1 MRRLPWMLAASALVG
16 SALVAA
22 PAAAQPR
29 SYLMTPVPLAGLDL
43 GSDAGGKAML
53 KRLDAASR
61 GMCAQIRTPLLP
73 GAEGRAWKCRR
84 EAVAAAKARLNEA
97 V

>member
-1 MRRLPWMLAASALVG
+1 MRRLPWMLVAL
-16 SALVAA
+16 ALIAA

-29 SYLMTPVPLAGLDL
+29 SYLMAPVRLAGLDL
-43 GSDAGGKAML
+43 DSSAGEKAML
-53 KRLDAASR
+53 KRLNAASR

-84 EAVAAAKARLNEA
+84 EAVAAARARLDAA

>member
-1 MRRLPWMLAASALVG
+1 MRRLAWTLIAVS
-16 SALVAA
+16 LVAA

-29 SYLMTPVPLAGLDL
+29 SYLMTPVRLAGLDI
-43 GSDAGGKAML
+43 GSDVGERAML
-53 KRLDAASR
+53 KRLNAASR
-61 GMCAQIRTPLLP
+61 ELCAQVRSPLFP

-84 EAVAAAKARLNEA
+84 EAMAAAKARLP